1 MQIRDSNRA
10 MLLAAAVQHHC
21 KVVDLGIAKDDEESQ
36 GRVLDKA
43 FASGINILIT
53 SGGVS
58 MGDKDFIRPLLEMR
72 GKLHFDKVM
81 SQFYLIIIVYSGNPV
96 IWFGGA
102 MCMLYFC
109 SCRNSKNFKISSNA
123 LVGVIL

>member
-21 KVVDLGIAKDDEESQ
+21 KVVDLGIAKDDEECQ
-36 GRVLDKA
+36 GRILDKA

-58 MGDKDFIRPLLEMR
+58 MGDKDFIRPLLEKR
-72 GKLHFDKVM
+72 GKVHFDKVM
-81 SQFYLIIIVYSGNPV
+81 
-96 IWFGGA
+96 
-102 MCMLYFC
+102 
-109 SCRNSKNFKISSNA
+109 
-123 LVGVIL
+123 

>member
-21 KVVDLGIAKDDEESQ
+21 KVVDLGIAKDDEECQ
-36 GRVLDKA
+36 GRILDKA

-58 MGDKDFIRPLLEMR
+58 MGDKDFIRPLLEKR
-72 GKLHFDKVM
+72 GKVHFDKVM
-81 SQFYLIIIVYSGNPV
+81 SQFYLILIGYSDNPV
-96 IWFGGA
+96 ICFGGA
-102 MCMLYFC
+102 MCVVFLQ
-109 SCRNSKNFKISSNA
+109 
-123 LVGVIL
+123 L